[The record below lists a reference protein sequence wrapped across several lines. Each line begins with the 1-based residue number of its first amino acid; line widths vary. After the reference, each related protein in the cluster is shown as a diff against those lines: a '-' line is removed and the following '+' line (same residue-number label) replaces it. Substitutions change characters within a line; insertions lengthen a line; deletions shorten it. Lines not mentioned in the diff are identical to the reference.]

1 MTKLCSFLLWAAVA
15 AALLWSQRAPT
26 IPYTAAEL
34 EAIPP
39 TPPRAGHS
47 VRKSIFDGK
56 TLNGWR
62 GNPEWWSV
70 AGGALRGKFHD
81 KVPTSFLFTAES
93 YSDFRLTLSSKMVES
108 DNHAGVAFWGGIAT
122 KGENKWYTQGP
133 LVVFPNPSMW
143 DYIEAK
149 GLRVLK
155 TTTDKVTVQHERWSS
170 PTTTPESHFGAALN
184 GVQVMEW
191 READPARI
199 KEGPIGLQLH
209 AWTGPQEVLYK
220 DVVVETFPKEDR
232 LLTIKR

>member
-1 MTKLCSFLLWAAVA
+1 
-15 AALLWSQRAPT
+15 
-26 IPYTAAEL
+26 
-34 EAIPP
+34 
-39 TPPRAGHS
+39 
-47 VRKSIFDGK
+47 
-56 TLNGWR
+56 
-62 GNPEWWSV
+62 
-70 AGGALRGKFHD
+70 
-81 KVPTSFLFTAES
+81 
-93 YSDFRLTLSSKMVES
+93 
-108 DNHAGVAFWGGIAT
+108 
-122 KGENKWYTQGP
+122 
-133 LVVFPNPSMW
+133 MW

-155 TTTDKVTVQHERWSS
+155 TTTDKVTVQHEWILVEILAQGNRVR
-170 PTTTPESHFGAALN
+170 TALN